1 MPRMG
6 AADTA
11 SIMIVDDTPENL
23 ALLASMLGD
32 AGHRVLAFPSA
43 KMALAAAERRPP
55 DLVLLDICMPQM
67 DGFELA
73 RCFKANPAL
82 AEIPIL
88 FLSALSET
96 AEKVTAFAVGGVD
109 YIVKPVQV
117 AEVQVR
123 VETHLRI
130 RRLAK
135 SLAEQ
140 NRALEQALARIAEL
154 ATHDELTGLLNRRA
168 TLDRL
173 RELHALSARHGAPES
188 LVFVDLDHFKR
199 INDEH
204 GHAAGDA
211 VLTAA
216 GERLRAAVRS
226 TDVVGRW
233 GGEEFLIVLRQTGSN
248 DAADVAEKLRARLAS
263 TPVELAGVRHGLT
276 GSFGVA
282 TLRAGEAL
290 DAWIERADRACYD
303 AKREGRD
310 RVNVAS

>member
-1 MPRMG
+1 MG

-67 DGFELA
+67 DGFDLA

-82 AEIPIL
+82 ADIPIL

-130 RRLAK
+130 RRLAQ

-154 ATHDELTGLLNRRA
+154 ATRDELTGLLNRRA

-173 RELHALSARHGAPES
+173 RELHALSARQGGAES

-199 INDEH
+199 VNDER
-204 GHAAGDA
+204 GHAVGDA
-211 VLTAA
+211 VLAVAA
-216 GERLRAAVRS
+216 KRLRSGAAAA
-226 TDVVGRW
+226 DVVGRW
-233 GGEEFLIVLRQTGSN
+233 GGEEFLVALRQTDARAAGS
-248 DAADVAEKLRARLAS
+248 AAEKLRARLGGE
-263 TPVELAGVRHGLT
+263 PVEAGGVRHALT

-282 TLRAGEAL
+282 ALRPGEGL
-290 DAWIERADRACYD
+290 DAWIERADRACLE
-303 AKREGRD
+303 AKRMGRD
-310 RVNVAS
+310 RVIVAS

>member
-1 MPRMG
+1 MG
-6 AADTA
+6 ASDTA

-67 DGFELA
+67 DGFDLA
-73 RCFKANPAL
+73 RRFKANPAL

-130 RRLAK
+130 RRLAQ
-135 SLAEQ
+135 SLVEQ
-140 NRALEQALARIAEL
+140 NRALEQALTRIAEL
-154 ATHDELTGLLNRRA
+154 ATRDELTGLLNRRA

-173 RELHALSARHGAPES
+173 RELHALSARQGASES

-199 INDEH
+199 VNDER
-204 GHAAGDA
+204 GHAVGDA
-211 VLTAA
+211 VLAA
-216 GERLRAAVRS
+216 AAKRLQSGVVAG
-226 TDVVGRW
+226 DVVGRW
-233 GGEEFLIVLRQTGSN
+233 GGEEFLVVLRQT
-248 DAADVAEKLRARLAS
+248 DAPAAAEKLRARL
-263 TPVELAGVRHGLT
+263 TGEPVEAGGVRHTLT

-282 TLRAGEAL
+282 TLRAGESV
-290 DAWIERADRACYD
+290 DAWIERADRACLE
-303 AKREGRD
+303 AKRSGRD
-310 RVNVAS
+310 RVVVAS

>member
-1 MPRMG
+1 MG
-6 AADTA
+6 ASDTA

-67 DGFELA
+67 DGFDLA

-82 AEIPIL
+82 ADIPIL

-154 ATHDELTGLLNRRA
+154 ATRDELTGLLNRRA

-173 RELHALSARHGAPES
+173 RELHALAAHQGAAES
-188 LVFVDLDHFKR
+188 LVFVDIDHFKR
-199 INDEH
+199 VNDER
-204 GHAAGDA
+204 GHVVGDA
-211 VLTAA
+211 VLAVAA
-216 GERLRAAVRS
+216 KRLKSGAAAA
-226 TDVVGRW
+226 DVVGRW
-233 GGEEFLIVLRQTGSN
+233 GGEEFLVALRQT
-248 DAADVAEKLRARLAS
+248 DASTAVAAAEKLRARLGGEPIEAG
-263 TPVELAGVRHGLT
+263 GVRHAVT

-282 TLRAGEAL
+282 TLRPGEGL
-290 DAWIERADRACYD
+290 DAWIERADRACLD
-303 AKREGRD
+303 AKRAGRD
-310 RVNVAS
+310 RVIVAP